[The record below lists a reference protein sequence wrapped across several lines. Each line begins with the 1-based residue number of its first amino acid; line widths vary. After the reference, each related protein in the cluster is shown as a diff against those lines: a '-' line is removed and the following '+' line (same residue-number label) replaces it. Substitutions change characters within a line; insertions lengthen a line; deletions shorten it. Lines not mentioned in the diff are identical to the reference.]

1 MRRKESGNSK
11 DESFNRHFFLVLGI
25 FGLGNGSSNV
35 AEVKAQANKKVYTIA
50 TDTSYA
56 PFEFLDGEGNLIGIA
71 IDILAAIAKDQGFE
85 YELMTLPFSFWLT
98 SFRKWTSRW
107 YDCWYGN
114 YRGKRSSFDFT
125 NPYFQ
130 GGSMF
135 AVAANSEIEAIEY
148 LSGQKVAVKI
158 TRTGEAI
165 ANELSGEFGFDTT
178 TFEYVSRRCRR
189 QQSSSDWRCDCYSIC
204 RQYRSSRFTFNR

>member
-1 MRRKESGNSK
+1 MKKVKTSRLIVI
-11 DESFNRHFFLVLGI
+11 FFLVLGI

-114 YRGKRSSFDFT
+114 YRGKRS
-125 NPYFQ
+125 
-130 GGSMF
+130 
-135 AVAANSEIEAIEY
+135 V
-148 LSGQKVAVKI
+148 V
-158 TRTGEAI
+158 
-165 ANELSGEFGFDTT
+165 
-178 TFEYVSRRCRR
+178 
-189 QQSSSDWRCDCYSIC
+189 
-204 RQYRSSRFTFNR
+204 